1 MKAQTSAIAGVSS
14 AGSELELPYR
24 TLDVHVPCGRL
35 GA

>member
-14 AGSELELPYR
+14 AGFEFDLYHTLE
-24 TLDVHVPCGRL
+24 VHVPRARP